1 MMSSLRISLG
11 ARWNHRFRISAI
23 NGIRRRTGRII
34 EVEVIATGERLH
46 GSARRM
52 ERLVRALQGSKDDR
66 RYMRRGRLA
75 GRRGVGFSSRRQT
88 PAQDV
93 LADGSR
99 RIPNGPGLQGAA
111 RRAEPKTCLSRASSD
126 APNSQVG
133 RRTRTARLT
142 RSTTVTDDLLA
153 HVRTPSAR

>member
-34 EVEVIATGERLH
+34 EVATGERFH

-66 RYMRRGRLA
+66 RYMRSGRLA
-75 GRRGVGFSSRRQT
+75 GRRGIGFSSRRQT

-111 RRAEPKTCLSRASSD
+111 RRAEPKRVSRAL
-126 APNSQVG
+126 V
-133 RRTRTARLT
+133 RTRPT
-142 RSTTVTDDLLA
+142 RK
-153 HVRTPSAR
+153 SAAEPGRHG